1 MLKVSVV
8 VPFHWMKSWPF
19 FLERCLKSIE
29 KQTYKNYEIVLVKH
43 STMPVTSNRAI
54 QSASGDIIKIL
65 YMDDYLYDEN
75 ALQHLVDNWKGGWAV
90 SGCVHDNGE
99 MILNP
104 HFPKWNSDVPNG
116 VNTIGSP
123 SVLALENDE
132 TLFDEN
138 LSWLLDCELYG
149 RLYAKYGEPT
159 IVNYTD
165 VAIGLHDG
173 QMTHLM
179 SDEVKLSEH
188 QYVQQKYGNTTA

>member
-1 MLKVSVV
+1 
-8 VPFHWMKSWPF
+8 MKNWPF

-90 SGCVHDNGE
+90 SGCIQDHGGD
-99 MILNP
+99 ILTNP
-104 HFPKWNSDVPNG
+104 HFPHWNDLMLKG
-116 VNTIGSP
+116 VNTLGSP
-123 SVLALENDE
+123 SVLALENSE
-132 TLFDEN
+132 LLFDEN
-138 LSWLLDCELYG
+138 LSWLLDCELYH
-149 RLYAKYGEPT
+149 RLHEKYGEPN
-159 IVNYTD
+159 IINYID
-165 VAIGLHDG
+165 VAIGLHQG
-173 QMTHLM
+173 QVTNLM

-188 QYVQQKYGNTTA
+188 QYVQQKYGNTTS